1 MMVLPNK
8 HFLQLFVVL
17 TSLLVPPCNL
27 LAQQT
32 NTQQKVLELEP
43 RAAKTHL
50 PAVGLLPSE
59 FDLETGNAVP
69 VLLRMVYEQ
78 HDFMKDLY
86 PKLQEYAELNFD
98 DPKLDEISFDR
109 FAEQI
114 IRAGSMSFADW
125 QYPLRSER
133 PYSILLPDLQSH
145 RQLVGRGM
153 TVWIKQRLARGE
165 TDKALE
171 GIKAQLACARHCAA
185 TPVIV
190 CHLVGLSTA
199 NAALDNLELAM
210 QSSDCPNLYWSL
222 ANLPPTLQEIGAMI
236 RWEIWAIP
244 TRLKEPLPPVGD
256 KEWVRIEGEF
266 VDLFAELYS
275 ERYSL
280 EEGEKLQAN
289 MDRLATQEL
298 AKTASFSDAEIQRM
312 TKEERIMR
320 WIYLNYLRFRTQL
333 EPLAY
338 QTPQQV
344 LTAKRKLEAFHQTI
358 IDSSGAKNS
367 PYPIAI
373 PQAILACRSFE
384 RRVKFL
390 QTIEALRHHAS
401 QHEGQL
407 PASLE
412 ELELEAPNDPF
423 TNKPY
428 IYEVSEKV
436 AKLRQAVIED
446 FTTKLYD
453 YELRL
458 K

>member
-8 HFLQLFVVL
+8 YFLRLFIAI

-43 RAAKTHL
+43 HAAKTHL
-50 PAVGLLPSE
+50 PAVSLLPSE
-59 FDLETGNAVP
+59 VDMETGNAVP

-78 HDFMKDLY
+78 QNFMKDTY
-86 PKLQEYAELNFD
+86 PKLHEYAELNFD

-133 PYSILLPDLQSH
+133 PYSILLPDLQSQ

-153 TVWIKQRLARGE
+153 TIWIKQRLARGK
-165 TDKALE
+165 TDEALE

-190 CHLVGLSTA
+190 CHLVGLSIA

-222 ANLPPTLQEIGAMI
+222 ANLPPTLQEIGSMV
-236 RWEIWAIP
+236 RWEIWATP
-244 TRLKEPLPPVGD
+244 TRLNEPLPPIGD
-256 KEWVRIEGEF
+256 KEWVRIAGEF
-266 VDLFAELYS
+266 VDLFAEIS
-275 ERYSL
+275 SDRYSH

-289 MDRLATQEL
+289 MDRIAMQEL
-298 AKTASFSDAEIQRM
+298 AQTVGFTDVEIQRM

-320 WIYLNYLRFRTQL
+320 WLYLNHLRFRTQL

-338 QTPQQV
+338 QSPQQV
-344 LTAKRKLEAFHQTI
+344 LAAKRKLDAFHQTI
-358 IDSSGAKNS
+358 IETSGARTS
-367 PYPIAI
+367 PYPIVI

-384 RRVKFL
+384 RRIKFL

-401 QHEGQL
+401 LHEGQL
-407 PASLE
+407 PARLD

-423 TNKPY
+423 TNKPF

-436 AKLRQAVIED
+436 ANLRQAEIKD
-446 FTTKLYD
+446 FTTTLYD
-453 YELRL
+453 YEVRL